1 MPVKSSCCLR
11 YFAQCPEAV
20 AKFFRKE
27 LRLLPGSKVPTFVK
41 FVVMDEGGVRF
52 LCPTARALIELVW
65 EGAHGNRDADALGT
79 ADALD
84 TEIRELIFPVETG
97 SGKRRVR
104 QPSDRNV
111 VEDIVPGE
119 AGSFSGKDT

>member
-27 LRLLPGSKVPTFVK
+27 LRLLPGRKVPTFVK

-52 LCPTARALIELVW
+52 LCPTARALIELVGK
-65 EGAHGNRDADALGT
+65 GAHGNRDG
-79 ADALD
+79 DALD

-119 AGSFSGKDT
+119 AGSFSGKDA